1 MRYLV
6 IDNLNDYSSDK
17 FYERKVLDN
26 MTSMIVSYIN
36 NTSAN
41 YAKLMDASL
50 EDFIPTSPIY
60 SDFEAFVIHVVED
73 NIFSALRLKEI
84 IKGKYVFFFSIDY
97 DLSRYFLASNLE
109 YYFNFETRIDLQTNL
124 NSFATLL
131 SIDSCLSMSIDA
143 LNKCIIDRTNNCM
156 YVNVAMGCR
165 RRCSFC
171 VIAETDVDYFEI
183 NHLIKE
189 IKLNLENGVKYF
201 HINSHGFTHD
211 LDYVKRFCK
220 LLIDECG
227 HLDFKWS
234 CFVIPEN
241 IIHDLGLLT
250 LFKESHLE
258 RIELGVENINE
269 SICRDFNLVI
279 SEEDILNII
288 DACTAANIT
297 SIAINYIIGSP
308 EESTD
313 TLQLSSEFINKL
325 TYNTM
330 GMIDIN
336 LYFFYPDIGTKY
348 DNCFKTMNDR
358 REIIDKCVRRKQT
371 CLLDTKHLIKNDI
384 YSWKWNMLRKLS
396 NECLRFINQLTP
408 RQRLGLF
415 ILSGYG
421 IKMQIGVHLLNT
433 SISRLFDDNRKRK
446 ICYFYDD
453 IKECIDSYAPRLVSE
468 NHVFVDDKN
477 EVFTNYDKIY
487 SRKEDIVPINISEF
501 GLYESMLAEKSI
513 KDIFDNNDNSDSDN
527 TLIQDAIINRLR
539 ELENMHLLFYIQ
551 LLK

>member
-1 MRYLV
+1 MKKKSFTLLALFS
-6 IDNLNDYSSDK
+6 ITLLFSSCNDSFEENVLSTKENDVGGLAT
-17 FYERKVLDN
+17 RALVLDSLGTEEPIQLEETEELKN
-26 MTSMIVSYIN
+26 LKKKFENKKKQGASTMAYNDDVNFQSNIYAIRELPITI
-36 NTSAN
+36 
-41 YAKLMDASL
+41 YAKGV
-50 EDFIPTSPIY
+50 TG
-60 SDFEAFVIHVVED
+60 
-73 NIFSALRLKEI
+73 N
-84 IKGKYVFFFSIDY
+84 
-97 DLSRYFLASNLE
+97 
-109 YYFNFETRIDLQTNL
+109 TN
-124 NSFATLL
+124 
-131 SIDSCLSMSIDA
+131 
-143 LNKCIIDRTNNCM
+143 
-156 YVNVAMGCR
+156 
-165 RRCSFC
+165 
-171 VIAETDVDYFEI
+171 
-183 NHLIKE
+183 
-189 IKLNLENGVKYF
+189 
-201 HINSHGFTHD
+201 
-211 LDYVKRFCK
+211 
-220 LLIDECG
+220 
-227 HLDFKWS
+227 
-234 CFVIPEN
+234 
-241 IIHDLGLLT
+241 
-250 LFKESHLE
+250 
-258 RIELGVENINE
+258 
-269 SICRDFNLVI
+269 
-279 SEEDILNII
+279 
-288 DACTAANIT
+288 
-297 SIAINYIIGSP
+297 
-308 EESTD
+308 D